1 MNYNVS
7 ASDLQSRVS
16 NDIAWSWPIVT
27 RSPIDSLGNI
37 LPSNSTTQTGY
48 LYNITF
54 TFYRNQLN
62 TDKTQIQPTI
72 KLMNTND
79 FAVSISLNQ
88 KVAPS
93 PTISGNITLSFN
105 NTQFDV
111 PGNAND
117 IDSYF
122 SFIPGLD
129 RNFNTEIRGSN
140 SENHYYIVKFTGL
153 NNTPVMSVASNGLQ
167 GGATGNQPTVSV
179 YQLIPSS
186 NNLFYDPIPNEFLFT
201 FSTIFLC

>member
-16 NDIAWSWPIVT
+16 NDIGWSWPIVT
-27 RSPIDSLGNI
+27 RSGIDSLGNI
-37 LPSNSTTQTGY
+37 LTSTATPTGY

-54 TFYRNQLN
+54 TYYRNQFN
-62 TDKTQIQPTI
+62 ADGTQIQPTI
-72 KLMNTND
+72 KLMNGND
-79 FAVSISLNQ
+79 FAVSISLKQ

-105 NTQFDV
+105 GTQFSV
-111 PGNAND
+111 PGNSTD

-122 SFIPGLD
+122 SFISGLD
-129 RNFNTEIRGSN
+129 RNFNSDIRGTNYES
-140 SENHYYIVKFTGL
+140 HYYIVKFTGL
-153 NNTPVMSVASNGLQ
+153 SNTPLMTVAANGLQ
-167 GGATGNQPTVSV
+167 GGPAGTPPTVNV
-179 YQLIPSS
+179 YELIPSS

-201 FSTIFLC
+201 FSTILLY